1 MTMDF
6 KGLTIGEQLGYLSQ
20 LKYFMTGYT
29 TDSYGNPMG
38 DLAEVTVDS
47 YQKNEDGSLVS
58 DDFGTDYPDIVTFEL
73 IPEALNDG
81 YVPLQVFVPIM
92 DSISA
97 GTGTQPVFLA
107 LDWSTLKA
115 VEDNDP
121 AFGEEDP
128 SSGGASLN
136 GGSSL
141 GSGSSLGNSSL
152 TGSSLK
158 SGTAVKT
165 GDASLVYGAAVVLL
179 LSGAVAVLTAVFIKR
194 RFY

>member
-1 MTMDF
+1 M
-6 KGLTIGEQLGYLSQ
+6 
-20 LKYFMTGYT
+20 
-29 TDSYGNPMG
+29 
-38 DLAEVTVDS
+38 
-47 YQKNEDGSLVS
+47 VS

-128 SSGGASLN
+128 SSGGGSSSGGSSSGGSSSGGSLSGGGSLNGGASLN

-165 GDASLVYGAAVVLL
+165 GDASLVYGAAAVLL